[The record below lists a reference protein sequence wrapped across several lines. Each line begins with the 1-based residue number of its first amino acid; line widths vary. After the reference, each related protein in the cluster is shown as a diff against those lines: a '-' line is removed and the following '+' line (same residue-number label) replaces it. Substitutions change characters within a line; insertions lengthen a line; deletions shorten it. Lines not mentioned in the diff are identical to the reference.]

1 MGVLIDLSKLKNPD
15 LLGKIGEEIVALKL
29 ASLGF
34 ELIKINYR
42 GKPAQIDIVAFKAE
56 TLFAFEVKTSTKS
69 ERTEYCWPI
78 KQRQLNRIRVT
89 IENLAAKLGI
99 LAEQTKIY
107 GVMARL
113 SDGEVHLKFAIIEK
127 IC

>member
-34 ELIKINYR
+34 ELIKVNYR
-42 GKPAQIDIVAFKAE
+42 GKPAQIDIVAIKNA

-69 ERTEYCWPI
+69 GRAEYCWPI

-89 IENLAAKLGI
+89 IENLADKLGI

-107 GVMARL
+107 GVLARL
-113 SDGEVHLKFAIIEK
+113 SDGEVHLKFAIREK

>member
-34 ELIKINYR
+34 ELIQVNYR
-42 GKPAQIDIVAFKAE
+42 GKPAQIDIVAIKDG
-56 TLFAFEVKTSTKS
+56 TLFAFEVKTTTQPG
-69 ERTEYCWPI
+69 RAEYCWPI
-78 KQRQLNRIRVT
+78 KQHQLNRICLS
-89 IENLAAKLGI
+89 IGDLACKLGI
-99 LAEQTKIY
+99 LTEQIKVC
-107 GVMARL
+107 GALVRL
-113 SDGEVHLKFAIIEK
+113 KDGEVHLKFAIHEK

>member
-34 ELIKINYR
+34 ELLKVNYR
-42 GKPAQIDIVAFKAE
+42 GKPAQIDIVAIKDA

-69 ERTEYCWPI
+69 ERAEYCWPI
-78 KQRQLNRIRVT
+78 KQRQLNRIRVA
-89 IENLAAKLGI
+89 IENLACDLGI
-99 LAEQTKIY
+99 STELIKIY
-107 GVMARL
+107 GALVRL
-113 SDGEVHLKFAIIEK
+113 SNGEVHLKFAIREK